1 VFTLKETG
9 KTTDNKSMKLNEN
22 QYRKVEKFL
31 PIQRGN
37 VKIHNYIFL
46 NAVIYRCKN
55 GCSWRDLPKEFG
67 NWHVIYAFFPLGE
80 KRGAGKVI
88 YGSLRRRIAACG
100 GVRARFNLS
109 KSTPGCFRV
118 FKKTVNSL

>member
-22 QYRKVEKFL
+22 QYQKVEKLL

-46 NAVIYRCKN
+46 
-55 GCSWRDLPKEFG
+55 
-67 NWHVIYAFFPLGE
+67 
-80 KRGAGKVI
+80 
-88 YGSLRRRIAACG
+88 
-100 GVRARFNLS
+100 
-109 KSTPGCFRV
+109 
-118 FKKTVNSL
+118 